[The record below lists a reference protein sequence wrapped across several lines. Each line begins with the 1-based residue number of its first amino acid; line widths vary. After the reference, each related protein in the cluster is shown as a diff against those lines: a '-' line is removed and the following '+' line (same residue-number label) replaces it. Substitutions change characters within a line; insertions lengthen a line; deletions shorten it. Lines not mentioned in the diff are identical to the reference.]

1 MIEAPY
7 NRLQMNIKIH
17 PRNLDLLKS
26 HEQLINHQS
35 AKIRKM
41 LPTFAPETVD
51 LDVSLA
57 KLPRGSQFQTG
68 LVLTL
73 PQRVIKVEE
82 IENNPTTSLVHA
94 FGELR
99 RRVQRFKS
107 QLNREKLWHKQP
119 PTTAPA
125 VPLTRWEVESEA
137 NAHLEKL
144 ENYVRREILH
154 RVVQGEV
161 PPGILEPQAH
171 VDDVFLF
178 VTSRPE
184 AKPTGLTVEQ
194 WMFQVA
200 RTLLQE
206 RLDEIDSHRE
216 EPHME
221 ESASP
226 AQQWEDEELNFY
238 QPDEAMHLEDLMS
251 DGSTSNPEELMEREE
266 TEAQLQRA
274 IAALPSS
281 IRESFVLF
289 ALEGFTSDEV
299 AMMTGKEPQEVLDE
313 VEQAREALRRDLKS

>member
-1 MIEAPY
+1 
-7 NRLQMNIKIH
+7 MNVKIH

-26 HEQLINHQS
+26 HEQLINRQC

-51 LDVSLA
+51 MDVSLA

-94 FGELR
+94 FSELR

-107 QLNREKLWHKQP
+107 QLNREKLWRKQP
-119 PTTAPA
+119 PPSTPT

-137 NAHLEKL
+137 NTHLEKL
-144 ENYVRREILH
+144 EGYIRREVFHL
-154 RVVQGEV
+154 VVQSQI
-161 PPGILEPQAH
+161 PPGILEPQAL

-184 AKPTGLTVEQ
+184 GKPPNLTIEQ
-194 WMFQVA
+194 WMFKVA
-200 RTLLQE
+200 GTILQE
-206 RLDEIDSHRE
+206 RFDELNTQRDDRHIE
-216 EPHME
+216 EE
-221 ESASP
+221 ANR
-226 AQQWEDEELNFY
+226 QKQWEDEDLNFY
-238 QPDEAMHLEDLMS
+238 QPDESMHLEDLLR
-251 DGSTSNPEELMEREE
+251 DGSISNPEQLLERDEM
-266 TEAQLQRA
+266 EAQLQRA
-274 IAALPSS
+274 IAALSPSV
-281 IRESFVLF
+281 RESFVLF

-299 AMMTGKEPQEVLDE
+299 AMMTGKQPQKILDE
-313 VEQAREALRRDLKS
+313 VEQAREALRRELQA

>member
-1 MIEAPY
+1 
-7 NRLQMNIKIH
+7 MNVKIH

-26 HEQLINHQS
+26 HEKLIDRQC

-51 LDVSLA
+51 MDVSLA

-94 FGELR
+94 FGEMR

-119 PTTAPA
+119 PPA
-125 VPLTRWEVESEA
+125 TPALPLTRWEVESEA
-137 NAHLEKL
+137 NTHLEKL
-144 ENYVRREILH
+144 ENYLRREIFHL
-154 RVVQGEV
+154 VIQGEL
-161 PPGILEPQAH
+161 PPGILEPQAL
-171 VDDVFLF
+171 VDDIYLF

-184 AKPTGLTVEQ
+184 GKPSGLTIEQ

-200 RTLLQE
+200 RTIMREHLE
-206 RLDEIDSHRE
+206 EIDKHRE

-221 ESASP
+221 EEAEG
-226 AQQWEDEELNFY
+226 QTQWEDEDLDFY
-238 QPDEAMHLEDLMS
+238 QPDESMHLEDLMR
-251 DGSTSNPEELMEREE
+251 DGSVSNPEQLLERDE
-266 TEAQLQRA
+266 TEALLQRA
-274 IAALPSS
+274 IAKLPAS

-299 AMMTGKEPQEVLDE
+299 AMMTGKQPQEILDE
-313 VEQAREALRRDLKS
+313 VEQAREALHRDLKA

>member
-1 MIEAPY
+1 
-7 NRLQMNIKIH
+7 MNIKIH

-26 HEQLINHQS
+26 HEKLIDRQC

-51 LDVSLA
+51 IDVSLA

-99 RRVQRFKS
+99 RRVERFKS

-119 PTTAPA
+119 LPTASTI
-125 VPLTRWEVESEA
+125 PLTRWEVESEA

-144 ENYVRREILH
+144 ENYIRREVFHLVI
-154 RVVQGEV
+154 QGEL
-161 PPGILEPQAH
+161 PPGVLEPQAL

-184 AKPTGLTVEQ
+184 GRPEGLTIEQ

-200 RTLLQE
+200 RTILHDHLE
-206 RLDEIDSHRE
+206 EIDTHRE

-221 ESASP
+221 EEAEE
-226 AQQWEDEELNFY
+226 QKQWEDEDLDFY
-238 QPDEAMHLEDLMS
+238 QPDESMHLEDLLR
-251 DGSTSNPEELMEREE
+251 DGSISNPEQLLEREE

-274 IAALPSS
+274 IAALPAS

-299 AMMTGKEPQEVLDE
+299 AMMTGKEPQEILDE
-313 VEQAREALRRDLKS
+313 VEHAREALRRDLKA